1 MRFITDPLATLLGF
15 IISSVYTFFS
25 NMGLE
30 SVALSIFILTLII
43 RLLLSPMNVQ
53 MTKSTRVQQ
62 HLKPEFDKIN
72 KKYKGKKDQNSMIKQ
87 QQETKDLQKRYGIK
101 MSTGCLTTLIQFPI
115 IIALYQV
122 IREVAVYLPNAPES
136 AYKLFAIDLKL
147 TPSEL
152 LKADLWHNFYYAV
165 IPILCCVFQVLSMIS
180 TPQTT
185 SGDPQQDATAKS
197 MRRSM
202 MIMPIFSLFIT
213 FSVPSAV
220 GFYWATSSLLS
231 YLITMGTKIY
241 FDHADMDKIVEK
253 QRQRAEKKYE
263 KDKSSGK
270 KSFLEKLQ
278 EAALGES
285 ADTSEEDSKN
295 MQQYSNKKLKNYSNV
310 ASTVDNADTT
320 KPNTELKKGRL
331 ASKANAMARL
341 NDKGDK

>member
-1 MRFITDPLATLLGF
+1 MKFITEPLAVLLGI
-15 IISSVYTFFS
+15 IISSIYSFFS
-25 NMGLE
+25 GIGIE
-30 SVALSIFILTLII
+30 SVALSIFCLTLII
-43 RLLLSPMNVQ
+43 RLLLSPLNIK
-53 MTKSTRVQQ
+53 MTKSTRIQQ

-122 IREVAVYLPNAPES
+122 IREISTYLDAPDE
-136 AYKLFAIDLKL
+136 AYMLFAIDLTK

-152 LKADLWHNFYYAV
+152 LKADLWHNFYYAI

-180 TPQTT
+180 TPQTL

-202 MIMPIFSLFIT
+202 MLMPIFSLFIT
-213 FSVPSAV
+213 FSVPSGV
-220 GFYWATSSLLS
+220 GFYWAASSLLS
-231 YLITMGTKIY
+231 YLIQIGTKIY

-253 QRQRAEKKYE
+253 QRVRAEKKYE
-263 KDKSSGK
+263 KDKQSGK

-285 ADTSEEDSKN
+285 TDTSEDDSKN
-295 MQQYSNKKLKNYSNV
+295 MQQYGSKSLKHYTNTS
-310 ASTVDNADTT
+310 ASSDSSDTT
-320 KPNTELKKGRL
+320 SANVNLKKGSL

>member
-1 MRFITDPLATLLGF
+1 MRFITDPLATVLGF
-15 IISSVYTFFS
+15 IISSVYNFFS
-25 NMGLE
+25 GMGIE
-30 SVALSIFILTLII
+30 SVALSIFILTLFI
-43 RLLLSPMNVQ
+43 RLLLSPLSIN
-53 MTKSTRVQQ
+53 MTKSTRIQQ

-72 KKYKGKKDQNSMIKQ
+72 KKYKGKKDQNSMIRQ

-122 IREVAVYLPNAPES
+122 IREVSTYLDAPSE
-136 AYKLFAIDLKL
+136 AYNFFAIDLTA
-147 TPSEL
+147 TPSVL
-152 LKADLWHNFYYAV
+152 LKEDLWHNFHYAI

-180 TPQTT
+180 TPQTL

-202 MIMPIFSLFIT
+202 MIMPVFSLFVT
-213 FSVPSAV
+213 FSVPSGV
-220 GFYWATSSLLS
+220 GFYWAASSLLS
-231 YLITMGTKIY
+231 YLIQIGTKIY

-253 QRQRAEKKYE
+253 QRVRAEKKYE
-263 KDKSSGK
+263 KDKNSGK

-285 ADTSEEDSKN
+285 SADTSEETSKN
-295 MQQYSNKKLKNYSNV
+295 MQQYGSKSLKHYTNTTS
-310 ASTVDNADTT
+310 SSDSSDTT
-320 KPNTELKKGRL
+320 TANVNLKKGSL

-341 NDKGDK
+341 NEKGDK